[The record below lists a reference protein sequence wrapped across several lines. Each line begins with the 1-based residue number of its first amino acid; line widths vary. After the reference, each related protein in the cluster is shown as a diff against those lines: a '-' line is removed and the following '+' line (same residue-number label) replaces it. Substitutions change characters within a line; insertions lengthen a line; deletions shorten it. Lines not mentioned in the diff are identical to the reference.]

1 MMKPPEKKTYLDRL
15 NMLLTAASNSET
27 KAKEAWEEAT
37 KTLNTSIEELRNK
50 RYFYAREKARRVEES
65 SLIEELIRLFR
76 ERVGAMGETNVWL
89 WI

>member
-1 MMKPPEKKTYLDRL
+1 MKPIEKKTYLDRL
-15 NMLLTAASNSET
+15 SMLLTGARNSES

-50 RYFYAREKARRVEES
+50 RYFYARERARRVEEN

-76 ERVGAMGETNVWL
+76 ERVGAMGETNV
-89 WI
+89 